1 MRHPPG
7 GRPVEPGSL
16 RVMRFIVYGAGA
28 IGGVLGAR
36 LHQAGRDV
44 VLIARGAH
52 LDRIRTAG
60 LTVEDPEHTAALRI
74 PAVAGPEEIDWRA
87 GDVVLLAVKS
97 NGTAEAVERLAAVA
111 PTDTPVLCVQN
122 GVANERTALRHFAHV
137 YGVCVMMPAGHLS
150 PGVVQAYSSPTTGI
164 LDLGR
169 YPYGVDQTATDL
181 AKELAAATFTA
192 EARPDIMRW
201 KYRKLV
207 MNLANA
213 VDAITRADAAQDEL
227 VERLRA
233 EGEGVLAA
241 AGIDVTPLAEDAA
254 RRGDILRVTR
264 FGEQRPGSSSWQSLH
279 RGTGSIEADYL
290 NGEIVLLGRLHGAPA
305 PANELVRRHA
315 NRMATHGM
323 PPGGLSAAD
332 LLARLG

>member
-1 MRHPPG
+1 
-7 GRPVEPGSL
+7 
-16 RVMRFIVYGAGA
+16 MRFIVYGAGA

-52 LDRIRTAG
+52 LDRIRDAG
-60 LTVEDPEHTAALRI
+60 LTVEDPEHTAVLRI
-74 PAVAGPEEIDWRA
+74 PAVAAPDEVDWRP
-87 GDVVLLAVKS
+87 GDVVVLAMKS
-97 NGTAEAVERLAAVA
+97 NGTGEAVDRLAAAA
-111 PTDTPVLCVQN
+111 PPDTPILCAQN
-122 GVANERTALRHFAHV
+122 GVANERTALRHFADV

-150 PGVVQAYSSPTTGI
+150 PGVVQAYAAPTTGI
-164 LDLGR
+164 LDVGR
-169 YPYGVDQTATDL
+169 FPYGVDATATEL
-181 AKELAAATFTA
+181 AKELTAATFVSA
-192 EARPDIMRW
+192 ARPDVMRW

-227 VERLRA
+227 VERLRT
-233 EGEGVLAA
+233 EGEAVLAA
-241 AGIDVTPLAEDAA
+241 AGIDVTPMAEDRA
-254 RRGDILRVTR
+254 RRGDILRITR

-290 NGEIVLLGRLHGAPA
+290 NGEIVLLGRLSGVPT

-315 NRMATHGM
+315 NKMAAHGM
-323 PPGGLSAAD
+323 PPAGLSAAD
-332 LLARLG
+332 LLDRLD